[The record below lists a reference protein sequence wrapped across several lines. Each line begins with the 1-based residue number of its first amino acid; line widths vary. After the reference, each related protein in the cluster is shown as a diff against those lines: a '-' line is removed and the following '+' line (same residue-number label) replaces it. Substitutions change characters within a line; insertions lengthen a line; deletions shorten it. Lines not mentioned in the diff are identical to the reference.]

1 MIGPALGSQLG
12 HGEAQL
18 GRAVDVVADQ
28 PLPQRV
34 LPRETEGLL
43 KFVLCLLL
51 HSQIPRLL
59 LHGPGGNRKCRS
71 VCRCRSDRP

>member
-1 MIGPALGSQLG
+1 MVSHFFSLSYSAPSSDMERRSLAAPST
-12 HGEAQL
+12 
-18 GRAVDVVADQ
+18 RSTDQ
-28 PLPQRV
+28 PLLQRV

-59 LHGPGGNRKCRS
+59 VMTLAAIVP
-71 VCRCRSDRP
+71 